1 MDKKYK
7 GRMKV
12 DDRPDGLYMRI
23 VAQHVGRGRSR
34 ERFRNARSVHDAFA
48 RITERGA
55 KRLQGERT
63 YKRPTDDLILTKE
76 DLLDADP
83 CTVLTMN
90 ATWDKLQALPDLRH
104 ESKFIQ
110 AFFDTVLF
118 NYQRELEQGPM
129 VELSLNKILVEIQA
143 PTKPPSQN
151 FALSVVVKTPSDFI
165 GNGIGCSDAVTKGIL
180 APTLGKVLVIDEA
193 YMLGGTS
200 SASDGVTGLD
210 IFKTAVIYIPV
221 AQTQS
226 VPGDGRCVRL
236 WDICT

>member
-151 FALSVVVKTPSDFI
+151 CTV
-165 GNGIGCSDAVTKGIL
+165 
-180 APTLGKVLVIDEA
+180 
-193 YMLGGTS
+193 S
-200 SASDGVTGLD
+200 SWL
-210 IFKTAVIYIPV
+210 K
-221 AQTQS
+221 
-226 VPGDGRCVRL
+226 
-236 WDICT
+236 WDIIQMEKVIVDPPPVYLCLQKSR